1 MQFTDAGFQE
11 SKMKKGYH
19 YTESGLTNVWLAN
32 GFTVRKTKYGEGVS
46 IRDADGL
53 HRALARALADRPRL
67 TGTEVRYLRKEMG
80 LSQRGLGELLGVTDQ
95 AVALWERKG
104 RLPKTADRL
113 LRLIYVEHD
122 KGNAPIRAT
131 IQRINEMDSKKNERI
146 IAEEAKGGWTTRL
159 AA

>member
-1 MQFTDAGFQE
+1 
-11 SKMKKGYH
+11 MKKGYR

-32 GFTVRKTKYGEGVS
+32 GYTIRKTKYGKGVS
-46 IRDADGL
+46 VQDVDGL
-53 HRALARALADRPRL
+53 HRALARALSNKPRL
-67 TGTEVRYLRKEMG
+67 TGTEVRFLRKEMG
-80 LSQRGLGELLGVTDQ
+80 LSQRGLGELLGVSDQ

-122 KGNAPIRAT
+122 KGNAPIRTT
-131 IQRINEMDSKKNERI
+131 IQRINDMDVQDLDQI
-146 IAEEAKGGWTTRL
+146 IAEAAKGGWKTRL

>member
-1 MQFTDAGFQE
+1 
-11 SKMKKGYH
+11 MKNGYH
-19 YTESGLTNVWLAN
+19 YTESGLTNVWLMN
-32 GFTVRKTKYGEGVS
+32 GYTIRKTKYGEGVS
-46 IRDADGL
+46 IHDVEGL
-53 HRALARALADRPRL
+53 HRALAQALANKPHL
-67 TGTEVRYLRKEMG
+67 TGMEVRFLRKEMG

-122 KGNAPIRAT
+122 KGNAPIRST
-131 IQRINEMDSKKNERI
+131 IQRINDMDSQDQDQI
-146 IAEEAKGGWTTRL
+146 IAEEARSGWKTRM

>member
-1 MQFTDAGFQE
+1 
-11 SKMKKGYH
+11 MKQGYH

-32 GFTVRKTKYGEGVS
+32 GYTIRKTRYGEGVS
-46 IRDADGL
+46 IRDVDGL
-53 HRALARALADRPRL
+53 HRALAQALANKPRM
-67 TGTEVRYLRKEMG
+67 TGTEVRFLRREMG

-113 LRLIYVEHD
+113 LRLIYVEHV

-131 IQRINEMDSKKNERI
+131 IRRINEMDATHHERI
-146 IAEEAKGGWTTRL
+146 IAEEAKSGWTTRM

>member
-1 MQFTDAGFQE
+1 
-11 SKMKKGYH
+11 MKQRYH
-19 YTESGLTNVWLAN
+19 YTEVGLTNVWLAN
-32 GFTVRKTKYGEGVS
+32 GFTIRKTKYGEGVS
-46 IRDADGL
+46 IRDVDGL
-53 HRALARALADRPRL
+53 HRALAQALANKPRL
-67 TGTEVRYLRKEMG
+67 TGTEVRFLRKEMG

-113 LRLIYVEHD
+113 LRLIYVEHV

-131 IQRINEMDSKKNERI
+131 IRRINEMDATRHERI
-146 IAEEAKGGWTTRL
+146 IAQESKGGWTTRL

>member
-1 MQFTDAGFQE
+1 
-11 SKMKKGYH
+11 MKKGYR

-32 GFTVRKTKYGEGVS
+32 GYTIRKTKYGEGVS
-46 IRDADGL
+46 VQNVDGL
-53 HRALARALADRPRL
+53 HRALARALSNKPRL
-67 TGTEVRYLRKEMG
+67 TGTEVRFLRKEMG
-80 LSQRGLGELLGVTDQ
+80 LSQRGLGELLGVSDQ

-122 KGNAPIRAT
+122 RGNAPIRTT
-131 IQRINEMDSKKNERI
+131 IQRINDMDAQDLDQI
-146 IAEEAKGGWTTRL
+146 IAEAAKGGWKTRL

>member
-1 MQFTDAGFQE
+1 
-11 SKMKKGYH
+11 MKKGYR

-32 GFTVRKTKYGEGVS
+32 GYTIRKTKYGEGVS
-46 IRDADGL
+46 VQNVDGL
-53 HRALARALADRPRL
+53 HRALARALSNKPRL
-67 TGTEVRYLRKEMG
+67 TGTEVRFLRKEMG
-80 LSQRGLGELLGVTDQ
+80 LSQRGLGELLGVSDQ

-122 KGNAPIRAT
+122 RGNAPIRTT
-131 IQRINEMDSKKNERI
+131 IQRINDMDAQDLDRI
-146 IAEEAKGGWTTRL
+146 IAEAAKGGWKTRL

>member
-1 MQFTDAGFQE
+1 
-11 SKMKKGYH
+11 MKQGYH

-32 GFTVRKTKYGEGVS
+32 GYSIRKTKYGEGVS
-46 IRDADGL
+46 IRDVDGL
-53 HRALARALADRPRL
+53 HRALAQALANKPRL
-67 TGTEVRYLRKEMG
+67 TGTEVRFLRKEMG

-113 LRLIYVEHD
+113 LRLIYVEHV

-131 IQRINEMDSKKNERI
+131 IQRVNEMDATPHERI
-146 IAEEAKGGWTTRL
+146 IAQEAKDGWTTRM

>member
-1 MQFTDAGFQE
+1 
-11 SKMKKGYH
+11 MKNGYH

-32 GFTVRKTKYGEGVS
+32 GFTVRKSNYGEGVS
-46 IRDADGL
+46 IRNVDDL
-53 HRALARALADRPRL
+53 HRAIARALANKPRL
-67 TGTEVRYLRKEMG
+67 TGAEVRFLRKEMG

-122 KGNAPIRAT
+122 RGNAPIASF
-131 IQRINEMDSKKNERI
+131 IQRLNDLDQGDQDRI
-146 IAEEAKGGWTTRL
+146 IAEEAKGGWKTRL

>member
-1 MQFTDAGFQE
+1 
-11 SKMKKGYH
+11 MKKGYR

-32 GFTVRKTKYGEGVS
+32 GYTIRKTKYGEGVS
-46 IRDADGL
+46 VQNVDGL
-53 HRALARALADRPRL
+53 HRAVARALSNKPRL
-67 TGTEVRYLRKEMG
+67 TGTEVRFLRKEMG
-80 LSQRGLGELLGVTDQ
+80 LSQRGLGELLGVSDQ

-122 KGNAPIRAT
+122 RGNAPIRTT
-131 IQRINEMDSKKNERI
+131 IQRINDMDAQDLDQI
-146 IAEEAKGGWTTRL
+146 IAESAKGGWKTRL